1 MWGVHS
7 LLFFS
12 GTIWK
17 KNIIIAIWPR
27 RVHARPARPDMSHE
41 DEGHEVLPCNVVD
54 TSRKRVHEC
63 ISPCKSG
70 RRDDDQTW
78 TSALILADSQCA
90 RLRWCVA
97 ACCIAALPGK
107 RQSARARLR
116 SAALL
121 LCLASAKR
129 RPLQWCQLM
138 TQLIFWSIF
147 AGHRSAAVF
156 SGQRSA
162 TVFSLR
168 KSWPSRGIATAVCNS
183 EQPGHWLLAPGHHG
197 RCHTLT

>member
-1 MWGVHS
+1 MSWHK
-7 LLFFS
+7 
-12 GTIWK
+12 W
-17 KNIIIAIWPR
+17 
-27 RVHARPARPDMSHE
+27 RVQARPARPDMSHE
-41 DEGHEVLPCNVVD
+41 DEDHEFLPCNVVG
-54 TSRKRVHEC
+54 TSRKRVQEC
-63 ISPCKSG
+63 TSPCKSA

-138 TQLIFWSIF
+138 TQLIF
-147 AGHRSAAVF
+147 AGHRSAAVLYKC
-156 SGQRSA
+156 SLDNGLQQCSVSVNPGRLEVLRQRSA
-162 TVFSLR
+162 TVNSLVTG
-168 KSWPSRGIATAVCNS
+168 SLLQGIMEDAI
-183 EQPGHWLLAPGHHG
+183 P
-197 RCHTLT
+197 

>member
-1 MWGVHS
+1 
-7 LLFFS
+7 
-12 GTIWK
+12 
-17 KNIIIAIWPR
+17 
-27 RVHARPARPDMSHE
+27 MSHE
-41 DEGHEVLPCNVVD
+41 DEGHEFWPCSVVG
-54 TSRKRVHEC
+54 TPRKRVQEC
-63 ISPCKSG
+63 IAPCKSA

-138 TQLIFWSIF
+138 TQLIF
-147 AGHRSAAVF
+147 AGHRSAAVLYKC
-156 SGQRSA
+156 SLDNGLQQCSVSVNPGRLEVLRQRSA
-162 TVFSLR
+162 TVNSLVTG
-168 KSWPSRGIATAVCNS
+168 SLLQGIMEDAI
-183 EQPGHWLLAPGHHG
+183 P
-197 RCHTLT
+197 